1 MLILFRYWEVAQLSG
16 WKRRIAKLIY
26 GELPQATIHD
36 ALKKFLL
43 AEEISPGFY
52 SKNLLMIAK
61 CYTELNARPAAME
74 FAKLLLNRER
84 TTQEDE
90 EVHQELLK
98 LIPRIERLLPFP
110 GQASFSKH
118 V

>member
-1 MLILFRYWEVAQLSG
+1 M
-16 WKRRIAKLIY
+16 AKLVF
-26 GELPQATIHD
+26 GELPKGTVHD

-52 SKNLLMIAK
+52 SKNLLMLIK
-61 CYTELNARPAAME
+61 CYTELNQRPPAME
-74 FAKLLLNRER
+74 FAKILLQRER
-84 TTQEDE
+84 KTKEDE

-98 LIPRIERLLPFP
+98 LIPKIERLLPFAP
-110 GQASFSKH
+110 QASFSKH

>member
-1 MLILFRYWEVAQLSG
+1 
-16 WKRRIAKLIY
+16 
-26 GELPQATIHD
+26 
-36 ALKKFLL
+36 
-43 AEEISPGFY
+43 
-52 SKNLLMIAK
+52 MIIK

-74 FAKLLLNRER
+74 FTKILLNRER
-84 TTQEDE
+84 KTQEDE

-110 GQASFSKH
+110 PQASFSKH